1 MNKGNVSMN
10 QVLSGISKQID
21 LNEQKKIQLKILQ
34 SIDFFCKK
42 NNIKYFAAYG
52 TLIGAVRHHGYI
64 PWDDDVDVFMLR
76 EDYERFLSLYRDDI
90 LSVQKDATDKY
101 PFLFSKVFDSRTIVY
116 EKNMQS
122 SLSGVYIDIFPLD
135 FVPENDFERLKYV
148 KKLTLL
154 YNLINVKIR
163 KRMQRHTFL
172 KTFVSDIIYVLLKF
186 VNVNFLK
193 KIGRRLVK
201 SCSEKKSNYVGC
213 LAIWT
218 YLKKEKYPLELFD
231 DILYMEFEDISIPVP
246 KRFHE
251 LLTLIYGDYMQL
263 PPAEKRI
270 NSHGC
275 KAFWK

>member
-1 MNKGNVSMN
+1 MN